1 MESLFIDLEVKK
13 KPMEAELYL
22 EDLLKDSVLIEE

>member
-1 MESLFIDLEVKK
+1 MESFFIDVEVKK